1 MQYHSIFAYAS
12 RLRTLGNE
20 IIVSGLS
27 QRGLV
32 DIVPSHGDII
42 HVLLCRGSCSMSELA
57 RRIGRTKS
65 TTTVLVRK
73 LEQAGYVQRESNA
86 ADARCVL
93 LSLTEQGL
101 ALEPAFGAISDALDS
116 YIRERLTEAEMHQL
130 ETLLARCAGP
140 LEFGK

>member
-20 IIVSGLS
+20 IIVNGLN

-42 HVLLCRGSCSMSELA
+42 HVLLFRGSCSMSELA

-73 LEQAGYVQRESNA
+73 LEQAGYVQRETNT
-86 ADARCVL
+86 ADARGVL

-101 ALEPAFGAISDALDS
+101 ALEPAFGEISDALDS
-116 YIRERLTEAEMHQL
+116 CIRERLTEAEICQL

-140 LEFGK
+140 LDFGK

>member
-1 MQYHSIFAYAS
+1 
-12 RLRTLGNE
+12 
-20 IIVSGLS
+20 
-27 QRGLV
+27 
-32 DIVPSHGDII
+32 
-42 HVLLCRGSCSMSELA
+42 MSELA

-86 ADARCVL
+86 ADARGVL